1 MSESLSGPESIGSQT
16 EAWLQEI
23 GIHVL
28 HELYWNALPSK
39 PNWIGKLKRGL
50 RKQGYMGQTE
60 GHKVAPGILE
70 RSGSGRT
77 IFDCA

>member
-1 MSESLSGPESIGSQT
+1 MSESLLSPESIGSQT

-39 PNWIGKLKRGL
+39 PNWIGKLKG
-50 RKQGYMGQTE
+50 
-60 GHKVAPGILE
+60 A
-70 RSGSGRT
+70 
-77 IFDCA
+77 